1 MKRSDGIQLF
11 IDFAFGMALGCSIT
25 LAMERASV
33 FFTLVSIVIYMLPRY
48 WTWLANMTKMTKSNV
63 LNIGHSIKTVP
74 YIFYL

>member
-33 FFTLVSIVIYMLPRY
+33 FFTLVSIVIYV
-48 WTWLANMTKMTKSNV
+48 ASV
-63 LNIGHSIKTVP
+63 LDVACEYDKNDEK
-74 YIFYL
+74 